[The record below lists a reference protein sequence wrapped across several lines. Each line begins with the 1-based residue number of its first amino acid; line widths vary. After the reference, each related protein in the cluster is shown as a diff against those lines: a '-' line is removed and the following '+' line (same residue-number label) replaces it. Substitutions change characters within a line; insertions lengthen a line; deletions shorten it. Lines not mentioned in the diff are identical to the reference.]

1 MLGINSWPRQ
11 QTCLKGPFRPCNS
24 ELSQM
29 KVDNRVTNPK
39 DNCSPQRDTTL
50 RDDLVLWQP
59 KPDSIRLALLLT
71 LSFRFYHAYK
81 SQLCGTRAAS
91 FFVYCHQTFITQS
104 DNLMTKTTPTAGE
117 LHVEDAIVVFDIAD
131 RNQVHHK
138 RITIATFYSF
148 CLKCH

>member
-29 KVDNRVTNPK
+29 KVDNRVTNSK

-91 FFVYCHQTFITQS
+91 FFCLLSPDIHHTIWQS
-104 DNLMTKTTPTAGE
+104 DDQDNTNSRWATCGGCNCCFWYCRSQPGAPQ
-117 LHVEDAIVVFDIAD
+117 A
-131 RNQVHHK
+131 HHNCY
-138 RITIATFYSF
+138 ILLILS
-148 CLKCH
+148 